1 MRLSESLV
9 GWTCAWLLLV
19 CIACGTPGAPQPPSL
34 QLPRPVDDLAGE
46 RKGTRVVL
54 AWTAPDET
62 TDKQTLRH
70 IGATRVCRAL
80 NEFPMAQCREI
91 VAELKPSEV
100 TSQVASGRQPKVV
113 YEDVIAPS
121 AMGVNRFASYAVE
134 ISNDRGR
141 SAGLSNQVRVPLAPT
156 LPAPVDL
163 RAEVTPQGV
172 ILHWTGI
179 SPSQLVPDLQN
190 YQFRYR
196 IYRKAEGKT
205 SYSLIEEVPLD
216 GQEMTVPDKSFE
228 WEQTYDYKVA
238 SVTLL
243 PAAVA
248 KTQSEIQGDDSPVVR
263 VTVHD
268 VFPPARPSGLQ
279 AVFSGVGQKPFIDL
293 SWDPNSESDL
303 QGYFVSRREDGQQ
316 PVTLN
321 KEPVRAPSYRD
332 ENVQP
337 RHKYTYS
344 VRAVDVRGNAS
355 EPSPETSE
363 TVPEKF

>member
-1 MRLSESLV
+1 MRLPESLV
-9 GWTCAWLLLV
+9 GWTCASLLLV
-19 CIACGTPGAPQPPSL
+19 CVACGTPGAPQPPSL
-34 QLPRPVDDLAGE
+34 QLPRPVDDLAGA

-54 AWTAPDET
+54 SWTPPEET

-80 NEFPMAQCREI
+80 NEFPMAQCRDV
-91 VAELKPSEV
+91 VAELKPSEM
-100 TSQVASGRQPKVV
+100 TSQEASGRKPKVA
-113 YEDVIAPS
+113 YEDVIAPT
-121 AMGVNRFASYAVE
+121 AMGANRFASYAIEVF
-134 ISNDRGR
+134 NDRGR

-163 RAEVTPQGV
+163 RAVVTPEGV

-179 SPSQLVPDLQN
+179 SRSQLGPELQN
-190 YQFRYR
+190 YEFRYR
-196 IYRKAEGKT
+196 VYRKTEGKT
-205 SYSLIEEVPLD
+205 NYSLIEEVPLN
-216 GQEMTVPDKSFE
+216 GPEMTVPDKSFE
-228 WEQTYDYKVA
+228 WERTYDYKVA

-243 PAAVA
+243 PQAAA
-248 KTQSEIQGDDSPVVR
+248 RSQSEVEGDDSPVVR

-268 VFPPARPSGLQ
+268 IFPPARPSGLQ

-303 QGYFVSRREDGQQ
+303 QGYLVFRREGGQQ
-316 PVTLN
+316 PVALN

-337 RHKYTYS
+337 GHKYTYF
-344 VRAVDVRGNAS
+344 VRAIDVRGNAS